1 MGSAP
6 LADRAVV
13 AELKGQAASIAALGA
28 GSRFARLRQTHVRR
42 RDQPGMSSRVLLLSV
57 NGAAREAVVQ
67 VLKETGAALSVLDD
81 PAAAAREALAHQLLI
96 ADADSDEGVGR
107 LVHGLREAAEGAGEA
122 RPLLLAIA
130 HSDDVEQRVMLL
142 EQGADDVLVQPFDPR
157 ELEAMVEAL
166 LLQAA
171 PVRQLTTQEPS
182 DAGDTGGGRREGRVF
197 VFVAAKGGVGSTALA
212 VNTALA
218 LAETAKSGVALADLD
233 FHHGQVATFLD
244 IPATSTTADLARDDQ
259 ALADVSLL
267 WQLGVAH
274 ASGVHV
280 FAAPS
285 RPDLGAAVDHE
296 QAVRLLR
303 VLRRAFPFVVI
314 DAGSVLEW
322 RSLALMDAADRVV
335 ITLTP
340 EIPSLRVLRG
350 ALEVLSEGE
359 TATDRTLFV
368 LNNLFARQVVS
379 AEQIAEHLAVQ
390 IALEVPYDPEL
401 FLTAANEGN
410 PIMARAPRSAQAQA
424 FRRLA
429 GMLRGD
435 VELPADGQAQQ
446 RKGRLGGLL
455 KRG

>member
-1 MGSAP
+1 
-6 LADRAVV
+6 
-13 AELKGQAASIAALGA
+13 
-28 GSRFARLRQTHVRR
+28 
-42 RDQPGMSSRVLLLSV
+42 MSSRVLLLSL
-57 NGAAREAVVQ
+57 NGAAREIIVQ
-67 VLKETGAALSVLDD
+67 ALKETGAALTVHDD

-96 ADADSDEGVGR
+96 ADAESDEAEGR
-107 LVHGLREAAEGAGEA
+107 LVQGLRVAAEGAGDA
-122 RPLLLAIA
+122 RPRLLAIA
-130 HSDDVEQRVMLL
+130 HSDDVEQRVTLL
-142 EQGADDVLVQPFDPR
+142 EAGADDVLVQPFDPR

-171 PVRQLTTQEPS
+171 PVRQLALQE
-182 DAGDTGGGRREGRVF
+182 AGTGGDEGDGGRREGRVF
-197 VFVAAKGGVGSTALA
+197 VFAAAKGGVGSTTLA

-244 IPATSTTADLARDDQ
+244 VQATSTTADLARDEQ

-267 WQLGVAH
+267 WQSGVSH

-285 RPDLGAAVDHE
+285 RPDLGASVDHG
-296 QAVRLLR
+296 QAVAVLHALR
-303 VLRRAFPFVVI
+303 QAFPFVVI
-314 DAGSVLEW
+314 DAGSVVEW

-340 EIPSLRVLRG
+340 EIPSLRVLHG

-359 TATDRTLFV
+359 TATERTLFV
-368 LNNLFARQVVS
+368 LNNLSPRQVVS
-379 AEQIAEHLAVQ
+379 PDQIGEHLAVK
-390 IALEVPYDPEL
+390 IALEMPHDGEL
-401 FLTAANEGN
+401 FQDAANEGE
-410 PIMARAPRSAQAQA
+410 PVITRAPRSPQAQA

-429 GMLRGD
+429 GMLRG
-435 VELPADGQAQQ
+435 EAEAAGESAEQP
-446 RKGRLGGLL
+446 RRGRLGGLL

>member
-1 MGSAP
+1 
-6 LADRAVV
+6 
-13 AELKGQAASIAALGA
+13 
-28 GSRFARLRQTHVRR
+28 
-42 RDQPGMSSRVLLLSV
+42 MSSRVLLLSV

-67 VLKETGAALSVLDD
+67 VLKETGATLSVVEDS
-81 PAAAAREALAHQLLI
+81 AAAAREALAHQLLI
-96 ADADSDEGVGR
+96 ADAESDEAVGR
-107 LVHGLREAAEGAGEA
+107 LVQSLREAAEGAGEA
-122 RPLLLAIA
+122 RPRILAIA
-130 HSDDVEQRVMLL
+130 HSDDVEQRVVLL

-171 PVRQLTTQEPS
+171 PVRQSTVQEPGTGA
-182 DAGDTGGGRREGRVF
+182 DAGDGGRREGRVF
-197 VFVAAKGGVGSTALA
+197 VFVAAKGGVGSTVLA

-218 LAETAKSGVALADLD
+218 LAETLKSGVALADLD

-244 IPATSTTADLARDDQ
+244 VQATSTTADLARDEQ

-267 WQLGVAH
+267 WQSGVSH

-285 RPDLGAAVDHE
+285 RPDLGAAVDHG
-296 QAVRLLR
+296 QAVQ
-303 VLRRAFPFVVI
+303 VLRALRQAFPFVVI

-340 EIPSLRVLRG
+340 EIPSLRVLQG

-359 TATDRTLFV
+359 TVTDRTLFV
-368 LNNLFARQVVS
+368 MNHLFARQVVS
-379 AEQIAEHLAVQ
+379 ADQIGEHLAVK
-390 IALEVPYDPEL
+390 IALEVPHDGEL
-401 FLTAANEGN
+401 FQTAANEGE
-410 PIMARAPRSAQAQA
+410 PIMTRAPRSPQAQA

-429 GMLRGD
+429 AMLRG
-435 VELPADGQAQQ
+435 EAEAAADSADQP